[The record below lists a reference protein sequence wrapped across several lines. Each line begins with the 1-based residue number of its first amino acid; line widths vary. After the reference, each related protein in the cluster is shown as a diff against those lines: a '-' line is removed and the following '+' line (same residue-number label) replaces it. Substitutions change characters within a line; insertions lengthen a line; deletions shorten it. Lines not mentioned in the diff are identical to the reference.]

1 MNNLHQ
7 KIIMTESVTHTKSS
21 KNERFNRKLPRLIA
35 LSFIAMFLLGI
46 FAEFGVRVQL
56 IKWDDPVLTYENL
69 LNSTI
74 LFKAGTFAF
83 ICIIVLDIIIA
94 VAFYELLKSTNSF
107 VLLLMVS
114 LRLIYVAIK
123 GVAIVGL
130 ALASELYLS
139 QTTVDVHQVEVLA
152 AQLMPYLKLHHLGF
166 AIGLIFFGIHLIFLA
181 LLLKKANKFPRIL
194 VWLLMVAGVGY
205 TLNSLNSMFQ
215 PDVEL
220 WQTAIIAVFIIPM
233 TFAEVSTGLW
243 LWIKEKKLGSSS

>member
-1 MNNLHQ
+1 
-7 KIIMTESVTHTKSS
+7 MTESVTHTKS
-21 KNERFNRKLPRLIA
+21 KKDERFNRKLPRLIA

-83 ICIIVLDIIIA
+83 ICIIILDIIIA
-94 VAFYELLKSTNSF
+94 VAFYQLLKSINAF
-107 VLLLMVS
+107 VALLMLS

-130 ALASELYLS
+130 ALASELLES
-139 QTTVDVHQVEVLA
+139 QTTVELHPVEVLA
-152 AQLMPYLKLHHLGF
+152 AQLMSYLKLHHLGF

-181 LLLKKANKFPRIL
+181 LLLQKANKFPRIL

-205 TLNSLNSMFQ
+205 TLNSLSSLFL
-215 PDVEL
+215 PESEL
-220 WQTAIIAVFIIPM
+220 SQIVIIAVFIIPM
-233 TFAEVSTGLW
+233 TIAEVSTGLW
-243 LWIKEKKLGSSS
+243 LWIKQKKLGLSS